1 MEAVALVSCGVAT
14 GFGAATE
21 RAGTKP
27 GDTVAVIGIGGLG
40 INAVQGARSAGA
52 KRVIAIDPVE
62 FKREMAMEM
71 GATHTFS
78 SIAEAQSAVP
88 DPPWGHMCD
97 RVVPPTGVGGGE
109 IIETEEGR

>member
-1 MEAVALVSCGVAT
+1 MRFRSTFSAHILFHENSLIRVESDLPMEAVALVSCGVAT

-62 FKREMAMEM
+62 FKREMAMEKI
-71 GATHTFS
+71 GRAS
-78 SIAEAQSAVP
+78 GRE
-88 DPPWGHMCD
+88 
-97 RVVPPTGVGGGE
+97 RVCHYV
-109 IIETEEGR
+109 